1 MWCIPSKENAAFA
14 CAMEQVLAVY
24 QRPFDPNHPVV
35 CMDET
40 SKQCVKEVRQPL
52 SGKPGQT
59 ACYDSEYERNGV
71 AHLILFYAPFIGW
84 RRIQVGDNH
93 KAVQWAHEVRRWV
106 DEAFPKAKRITRV
119 MDHLNTHTGASLYK
133 AFPPEEALRLL
144 ERLEFVYTPKHGS
157 WLNIAECEFSVL
169 SRQCLDRRMSDM
181 EFVSSEVA
189 AWSEARNA
197 VKSTT
202 QWRFTTEDARIKLKH
217 LYPANIK

>member
-40 SKQCVKEVRQPL
+40 SKQCVKEVRPPL
-52 SGKPGQT
+52 PGKPGQT

-93 KAVQWAHEVRRWV
+93 KAVQWAHEARRWV
-106 DEAFPKAKRITRV
+106 DEALPKAKRITRV

-133 AFPPEEALRLL
+133 AFPPEEALR
-144 ERLEFVYTPKHGS
+144 
-157 WLNIAECEFSVL
+157 
-169 SRQCLDRRMSDM
+169 
-181 EFVSSEVA
+181 
-189 AWSEARNA
+189 
-197 VKSTT
+197 
-202 QWRFTTEDARIKLKH
+202 
-217 LYPANIK
+217 